1 MRWNLCTRAFLF
13 AAVLSGVWPQG
24 LSSPPESDQRE
35 LLAVR
40 VEKPPVLD
48 GILDEAVWESAPRTE
63 PFRQKEPREGQNAS
77 ESTYAKVVYTEDSL
91 FVGIVCLDSSP
102 AEVVATELRRDGNLS
117 KDDSVWILID
127 SFHDHRNA
135 FLFAT
140 NSLGTQYDA
149 LVIDEGKETNEDWD
163 EVWNVVSHQNEE
175 GWSAEFEIPFKVL
188 RLTEK
193 GSEIGLEFQRVIR
206 RKNEFVFWNSWER
219 DFRFET
225 VSRAGHLT
233 GLEDIELAHRGRLKG
248 YLVGGAGE
256 RGQEGWENRSD
267 AGIDDFKW
275 RLTPTLTADLTL
287 NTDFGEVEVDAQQA
301 NFTSPRDQLFFPEK
315 REFFQEGSGF
325 FDFSAR
331 MNEGQFATTFRAFYS
346 RRIGLS
352 EDNQRVP
359 ILGGGKLTGR
369 AGPLS
374 IGALNMQTMEE
385 GEIGANNYSVVR
397 LRHDLFSRSSIGGIF
412 TNRSGDGGFN
422 RTAGIDARLLL
433 LNNLTLEGFFM
444 GSATPAVEEDQNAY
458 HAKAYWRTDLWDVGA
473 GHLTLQPN
481 FNAEMGFV
489 GRSGNRKSI
498 GDIAYKPR
506 PNISWLRQIELRA
519 FYEYFTTPDNVVEQ
533 KVGHYPIRFLFE
545 SGDSFRIAPHTR
557 FDRLTRPLR
566 LAPGVEIPPGDY
578 YGVSWSFT
586 YTVDPSRALAGMVR
600 YAYQGDYFGGTRSYW
615 LFRPQWKPTPSLIV
629 DLDYDFE
636 DIQLPQGQ
644 FYSHT
649 INLGIHYSLST
660 RLITSTVLQYNNT
673 EEVKGVNFRLNYIYR
688 PGDDLFIVYRD
699 VRNQLNPEFSDRAI
713 LVKFTRSF
721 EF

>member
-1 MRWNLCTRAFLF
+1 
-13 AAVLSGVWPQG
+13 VWLPL
-24 LSSPPESDQRE
+24 LSSPPESGQRE

-48 GILDEAVWESAPRTE
+48 GVLDEAVWESAPRTE
-63 PFRQKEPREGQNAS
+63 PFRQKEPTEGQDAS
-77 ESTYAKVVYTEDSL
+77 ESTYAKVIYTEDSL
-91 FVGIVCLDSSP
+91 FFGIVCLDSSP

-140 NSLGTQYDA
+140 NPLGTQYDA

-163 EVWNVVSHQNEE
+163 EVWNVAAHQNEE
-175 GWSAEFEIPFKVL
+175 GWSVEFEIPFKVL
-188 RLTEK
+188 RLTER

-233 GLEDIELAHRGRLKG
+233 GVTDIELASRGRLKG

-256 RGQEGWENRSD
+256 RGQEGWDNRSD
-267 AGIDDFKW
+267 AGVDDLKW
-275 RLTPTLTADLTL
+275 RLTPTVTADLTL

-301 NFTSPRDQLFFPEK
+301 NFTSPRDRLFFPEK

-325 FDFSAR
+325 FDFSAQV
-331 MNEGQFATTFRAFYS
+331 NEGQFATTFRAFYS

-352 EDNQRVP
+352 EDAQRVP
-359 ILGGGKLTGR
+359 ILGGGKVTGKV
-369 AGPLS
+369 GPLS
-374 IGALNMQTMEE
+374 IGALNMQTMEV
-385 GEIGANNYSVVR
+385 GDIGANNYTVVR
-397 LRHDLFSRSSIGGIF
+397 VRHDLFSRSSIGGIF
-412 TNRSGDGGFN
+412 TNRSGDGSFN
-422 RTAGIDARLLL
+422 RTAGVDTRLLL

-444 GSATPAVEEDQNAY
+444 GSATPGVAEDQNAF

-533 KVGHYPIRFLFE
+533 KVGHYPVLFLFE
-545 SGDSFRIAPHTR
+545 TGDSFRIARHTR
-557 FDRLTRPLR
+557 FDRLSRPLR

-586 YTVDPSRALAGMVR
+586 YTVDPSRPLAGTVR
-600 YAYQGDYFGGTRSYW
+600 YAYQGDYFGGSRSYW
-615 LFRPQWKPTPSLIV
+615 LIRPQWKPTPSLIL

-636 DIQLPQGQ
+636 DIRLPQGQ
-644 FYSHT
+644 IYSHI
-649 INLGIHYSLST
+649 INLGIHYSLNT

-673 EEVKGVNFRLNYIYR
+673 DQVKGVNFRLNYIYR

-699 VRNQLNPEFSDRAI
+699 IRNQLNPEFSDRAL